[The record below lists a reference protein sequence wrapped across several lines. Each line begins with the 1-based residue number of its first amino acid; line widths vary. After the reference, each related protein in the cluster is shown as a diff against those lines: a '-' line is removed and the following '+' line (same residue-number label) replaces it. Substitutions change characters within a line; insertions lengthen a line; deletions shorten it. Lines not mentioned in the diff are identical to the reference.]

1 MGVERI
7 YVVESVADEFERLV
21 EQKLREVRYGSG
33 DDCDIG
39 ALFWDRQLAIIE
51 RHIEDAKAKGAEVV
65 VGGEAVTNGGL
76 FYPPTL
82 VRNVDHTM
90 DLMKDET
97 FGPIVSIMRVR
108 DEEEALRLANDSDYG
123 LSGSVWTKDTE
134 KGFALAKRME
144 TGSVLI
150 NDASMSYGILEVP
163 FGGMKDSGLGQINGA
178 RSLRNYTF
186 AQPIGIDRRAPK
198 TEPHW
203 YPHSEKTIKDLDG
216 MVKLVYGTALKKLP
230 FFKG

>member
-1 MGVERI
+1 
-7 YVVESVADEFERLV
+7 
-21 EQKLREVRYGSG
+21 
-33 DDCDIG
+33 
-39 ALFWDRQLAIIE
+39 
-51 RHIEDAKAKGAEVV
+51 
-65 VGGEAVTNGGL
+65 
-76 FYPPTL
+76 
-82 VRNVDHTM
+82 M

>member
-1 MGVERI
+1 M
-7 YVVESVADEFERLV
+7 
-21 EQKLREVRYGSG
+21 
-33 DDCDIG
+33 
-39 ALFWDRQLAIIE
+39 
-51 RHIEDAKAKGAEVV
+51 
-65 VGGEAVTNGGL
+65 
-76 FYPPTL
+76 
-82 VRNVDHTM
+82 
-90 DLMKDET
+90 
-97 FGPIVSIMRVR
+97 
-108 DEEEALRLANDSDYG
+108 
-123 LSGSVWTKDTE
+123 WTKDTK